1 METKELKQASKKI
14 MWLFAVGQLG
24 WSMLSGVVTSWLVY
38 FYQPSDDVVSKGQ
51 TLFLPQGAVFIGL
64 TIIGLIAAIGRIFDA
79 VTDPWIA
86 GKSDRC
92 RSRLGRRIP
101 FMRAAAVPL
110 GIVTVLVFFS
120 PVNST
125 SPVNGIFLLVMD
137 LLFYLFMTIYCT
149 PFNALIPELGRTQ
162 EARINVSTYISFTFI
177 IGTATAYLLP
187 NIAGAFEGSVGYT
200 WSMRIAVMILSAIGV
215 ICMLIP
221 AFAIRESDYADTTP
235 SETTAFR
242 SLAKTFKN
250 HEFQK
255 FVGSDV
261 LYWIALTLFQTGL
274 PFYITVLM
282 KLPDSMSFILF
293 ALMTGVSVLFYAPVN
308 GLAKKYGKKRLVTI
322 AFIFFACVFLLTS
335 VCGLFGIS
343 GMVWGLLIAIL
354 GGIPMAVLGILP
366 QAIVADIA
374 EADGKT
380 TGENR
385 QGMFY
390 AARTFAFKLGQ
401 SVAMLLFTS
410 LALIGS
416 NGFGYRVTAIVAAV
430 LCLMG
435 GIVLFSYNENKV
447 LGIISKDP
455 GTK

>member
-120 PVNST
+120 PVNFT

-261 LYWIALTLFQTGL
+261 LYWIALTLFQTGF